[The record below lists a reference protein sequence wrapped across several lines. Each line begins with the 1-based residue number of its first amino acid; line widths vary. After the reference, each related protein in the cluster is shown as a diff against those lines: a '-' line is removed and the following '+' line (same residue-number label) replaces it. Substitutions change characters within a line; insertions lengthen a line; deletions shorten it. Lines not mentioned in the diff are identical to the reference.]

1 MDPIIIYII
10 IGAVALILGIVL
22 GKLVFAKN
30 TQKQVA
36 EAEKQA
42 QKIITDGNLQ
52 AENLKKEKLLEA
64 KEKFVQLKA
73 DHERD
78 VLQRNQKLVESE
90 SRIKQKEQ
98 SLNQKDQNLEKQIKD
113 NEAIKENLNRQTEIV
128 NIKRT
133 ELEKHQEEHIRRLE
147 KVAGLS
153 AEDAKAQLIESL
165 KQEAHTKALVI
176 QQEIIE
182 DAKLKATKEARKIVI
197 QTIQRTAAEAAIENA
212 ITVFNLESD
221 EIKGSIIGREGRN
234 IRAIEAATGVDLIV
248 DDTPEAIVLSSFDPL
263 RREIARLSLQR
274 LVADGRIHP
283 ARIEEVVEK
292 TKKQIDDQVME
303 IGERTAMELGVHGLH
318 KELIRMV
325 GRMRFRSSYGQN
337 LLMHSRETANLCAI
351 MAAELGMNAK
361 LAKRAGLLHDI
372 GKVPDEETELSH
384 ALLGAKLA
392 EKYGENPAVV
402 NAIGAHHDEME
413 MQYVISP
420 IIQACDAISG
430 ARPGA
435 RREIMQQYIQRI
447 KDLENLAMA
456 YTGVEKAYAIQA
468 GRELRVIVEADK
480 VTDGDSDKLSFEIAQ
495 KIQTEMT
502 FPGQIKVT
510 VIREKR
516 SVNVAR

>member
-1 MDPIIIYII
+1 MEPIIIYII
-10 IGAVALILGIVL
+10 IGAAALIVGLIL

-30 TQKQVA
+30 TQKKIE
-36 EAEKQA
+36 EAEGQA
-42 QKIITDGNLQ
+42 KKIISDGQLQ
-52 AENLKKEKLLEA
+52 AETLKKEKLLEA
-64 KEKFVQLKA
+64 KEKFVQLKS
-73 DHERD
+73 DHDRE
-78 VLQRNQKLVESE
+78 VMQRNQKIVEGE
-90 SRIKQKEQ
+90 NRIKQKEQ
-98 SLNQKDQNLEKQIKD
+98 SLNQKDQNIEKQIKD
-113 NEAIKENLNRQTEIV
+113 NEAIKENLNRQIEIV

-165 KQEAHTKALVI
+165 KQEAQTKAIAL

-182 DAKLKATKEARKIVI
+182 DAKLKANKEARKIVI
-197 QTIQRTAAEAAIENA
+197 QTIQRTAAEQAIENA

-303 IGERTAMELGVHGLH
+303 IGERAAMELGVHGLH

-351 MAAELGMNAK
+351 MASELGMNAK